1 MESSIM
7 NEEFKDL
14 TVEELT
20 RGYVIED
27 GVYRCIFCGET
38 FEDGLIYTS
47 RGRSVTAGKAMA
59 EHIADRH
66 GSSFSCL
73 VAMDKQVNG
82 LSETQKNLLLCMYDD
97 MDNKEIGEDLGI
109 SPATV
114 RTHKFNLQK
123 MKREAKIML
132 ALMEQLENEE
142 LVEERRRMAA
152 PDSAAAGNPAAGV
165 LTGMPEVTDSFS
177 GNMLHPF
184 FTRFDKR

>member
-66 GSSFSCL
+66 DIHSTVHNHLHFLQCKL
-73 VAMDKQVNG
+73 RND
-82 LSETQKNLLLCMYDD
+82 L
-97 MDNKEIGEDLGI
+97 DNDG
-109 SPATV
+109 
-114 RTHKFNLQK
+114 
-123 MKREAKIML
+123 
-132 ALMEQLENEE
+132 
-142 LVEERRRMAA
+142 RRRY
-152 PDSAAAGNPAAGV
+152 P
-165 LTGMPEVTDSFS
+165 
-177 GNMLHPF
+177 
-184 FTRFDKR
+184 